1 MPVRHEHGT
10 LTGVADNGK
19 RLFQAQNCRNL
30 HPFPVLQSGR
40 RTVVASRA
48 VGERFALGGV
58 LVLALLAL
66 ATGLQLPA
74 ASGAENPSSLRTQAQ
89 TLRAENAAIDSREQA
104 AWLSLVSLDT
114 RLEAS
119 RAALAR
125 LTVRARRVAAQRAEA
140 DLRLRIARRAL
151 TISEQ
156 RLAARLRT
164 LYEHGETDPLSVLLG
179 ASSLGEAIEGLESLD
194 RAAGQD
200 RDYILQAKSARAKLT
215 RLTRVL
221 AQREAEARQA
231 QEAAAATA
239 AALERARRERA
250 TLIAGL
256 RAQERANAAQAS
268 SLDDQARALASS
280 RPAAP
285 AAPPAAVPSA
295 PSAGGRSLTVTATG
309 YALPG
314 TTATGVPVGWGVV
327 AVDPSV
333 IPLGT
338 RMTVPGYG
346 EGVAADTGGAVVGAK
361 IDLWF
366 PTRAEALAWGVR
378 TVTIT
383 LH

>member
-1 MPVRHEHGT
+1 M
-10 LTGVADNGK
+10 
-19 RLFQAQNCRNL
+19 
-30 HPFPVLQSGR
+30 
-40 RTVVASRA
+40 VASAA
-48 VGERFALGGV
+48 VGERFALGGL
-58 LVLALLAL
+58 LVLALLAF

-74 ASGAENPSSLRTQAQ
+74 ASGAENPSSLSSQAQ
-89 TLRAENAAIDSREQA
+89 SLRTENAAIGARKQA

-125 LTVRARRVAAQRAEA
+125 LTARTRRVAAQRAEA
-140 DLRLRIARRAL
+140 GLRLRIARRAL
-151 TISEQ
+151 AISEQ
-156 RLAARLRT
+156 RLAARLRA
-164 LYEHGETDPLSVLLG
+164 LYEHGDTDPLSVLLG

-200 RDYILQAKSARAKLT
+200 RDYILQAKSARSTLV

-231 QEAAAATA
+231 EAAAAATA
-239 AALERARRERA
+239 VALEQARRERA
-250 TLIAGL
+250 AMIAAL
-256 RAQERANAAQAS
+256 RAEERANAARAS
-268 SLDDQARALASS
+268 SLDDQARSLGGT
-280 RPAAP
+280 RPAPPASA
-285 AAPPAAVPSA
+285 AAPPPPSVPSA
-295 PSAGGRSLTVTATG
+295 PIAGGRAMTVTATG

-338 RMTVPGYG
+338 RMTIPGYG
-346 EGVAADTGGAVVGAK
+346 EGIAADTGGAVVGAK